1 MGRKKKKQSKP
12 WCWYCN
18 REFDDEKIL
27 IQHQKAKHFK
37 CHICH
42 KKLYTG
48 PGLSIHCMQVHKETI
63 DKVPNSLPNRS
74 NIEIEIYGMEGI
86 PEVDLREHEKQRAGG
101 MRPQSPDS
109 GDEDEPAAKKPKDAL
124 QVGAMPGGTPAP
136 NGPQMMTIQGMQQMA
151 PGMPGGPLMMH
162 PMMGASPFMMGPMGP
177 MLGNHQLQQ
186 AQAPNKPLFPAAAA
200 ASSTTSSATVVGAD
214 FKPITTS
221 ASATTQ
227 GRPTFAAYGSSTPS
241 GSDTPTGSGSS
252 TTPKTPAMIN
262 TTSATS
268 RIMHPPED
276 ISLEERR
283 ATLPQYRPNAGAAS
297 LGGMMPA
304 GMVAPG
310 MLSSPLAAVSSA
322 DEAAVAHAP
331 SAALFASSMA
341 AAAAAAAAIE
351 EERRALMPRYQHS
364 ALLPHGMVP
373 LSVAQPMMLAARP
386 MVSVAGHQ
394 VTNAAAV
401 AMMNQAQANAMLRA
415 QQQQHPAAMAASMAA
430 VALGQFPGG
439 HHGHQMAML
448 HGANMLRPPPMG
460 LPPGMIHGLPH
471 GAPMGPFGGAPMGF
485 PGHPM
490 LAPMMHPRFR

>member
-86 PEVDLREHEKQRAGG
+86 PEVDLKEHEKQRAGG

-109 GDEDEPAAKKPKDAL
+109 GDEDEPAAKKAKDNL
-124 QVGAMPGGTPAP
+124 TGGVMQGTTTT
-136 NGPQMMTIQGMQQMA
+136 NGPQMMA
-151 PGMPGGPLMMH
+151 LPGMPQMATGMPGAPMMMH
-162 PMMGASPFMMGPMGP
+162 PMMGATQFMMGPMAS
-177 MLGNHQLQQ
+177 MMGNPQMQQ
-186 AQAPNKPLFPAAAA
+186 AQNKPLFPAAAA
-200 ASSTTSSATVVGAD
+200 AVSTSSSATLVGAD
-214 FKPITTS
+214 FKPISTS
-221 ASATTQ
+221 A
-227 GRPTFAAYGSSTPS
+227 GPTNHMKPAFPAYGSSTPS
-241 GSDTPTGSGSS
+241 GSDTPTGSAAS
-252 TTPKTPAMIN
+252 TTPKTPALIN

-322 DEAAVAHAP
+322 DEAAVAPAP

-351 EERRALMPRYQHS
+351 EERRAMMSRYQTS
-364 ALLPHGMVP
+364 AHLSHGMLP
-373 LSVAQPMMLAARP
+373 LATVSQPMMLAARP
-386 MVSVAGHQ
+386 MVSVAGQ
-394 VTNAAAV
+394 TVSNAAAV
-401 AMMNQAQANAMLRA
+401 QAMMNHHAQANAMLRA
-415 QQQQHPAAMAASMAA
+415 QQHPAAMAAAASMAA
-430 VALGQFPGG
+430 VALGQFPGAPPG
-439 HHGHQMAML
+439 HHMAML
-448 HGANMLRPPPMG
+448 SGGNMLRPPPMG

-471 GAPMGPFGGAPMGF
+471 GGPMGPFGGAPMGF
-485 PGHPM
+485 PGPPM

>member
-86 PEVDLREHEKQRAGG
+86 PEVDLKEHEKQRAGG

-109 GDEDEPAAKKPKDAL
+109 GDEDEPAAKKAKDNL
-124 QVGAMPGGTPAP
+124 TGGVMQGTTTT
-136 NGPQMMTIQGMQQMA
+136 NGPQMMA
-151 PGMPGGPLMMH
+151 LPGMPQMATGMPGAPMMMH
-162 PMMGASPFMMGPMGP
+162 PMMGATQFMMGPMAS
-177 MLGNHQLQQ
+177 MMGNPQMQQ
-186 AQAPNKPLFPAAAA
+186 AQNKPLFPAAAA
-200 ASSTTSSATVVGAD
+200 AVSTSSSATLVGAD
-214 FKPITTS
+214 FKPISTS
-221 ASATTQ
+221 A
-227 GRPTFAAYGSSTPS
+227 GPTNHMKPAFPAYGSSTPS
-241 GSDTPTGSGSS
+241 GSDTPTGSAAS
-252 TTPKTPAMIN
+252 TTPKTPALIN

-283 ATLPQYRPNAGAAS
+283 A
-297 LGGMMPA
+297 MMSRYQTSA
-304 GMVAPG
+304 HLSHG
-310 MLSSPLAAVSSA
+310 MLPLATVS
-322 DEAAVAHAP
+322 
-331 SAALFASSMA
+331 
-341 AAAAAAAAIE
+341 
-351 EERRALMPRYQHS
+351 
-364 ALLPHGMVP
+364 
-373 LSVAQPMMLAARP
+373 QPMMLAARP
-386 MVSVAGHQ
+386 MVSVAGQ
-394 VTNAAAV
+394 TVSNAAAV
-401 AMMNQAQANAMLRA
+401 QAMMNHHAQANAMLRA
-415 QQQQHPAAMAASMAA
+415 QQHPAAMAAAASMAA
-430 VALGQFPGG
+430 VALGQFPGAPPG
-439 HHGHQMAML
+439 HHMAML
-448 HGANMLRPPPMG
+448 SGGNMLRPPPMG

-471 GAPMGPFGGAPMGF
+471 GGPMGPFGGAPMGF
-485 PGHPM
+485 PGPPM